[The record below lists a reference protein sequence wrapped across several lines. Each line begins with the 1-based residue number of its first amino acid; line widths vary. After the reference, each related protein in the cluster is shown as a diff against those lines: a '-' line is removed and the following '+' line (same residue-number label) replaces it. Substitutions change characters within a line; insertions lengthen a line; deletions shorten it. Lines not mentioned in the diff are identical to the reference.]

1 MLFSDMRATAPP
13 NFPCAVLARMFWP
26 LNTVQF
32 SNHTQY
38 GKWTGCVMP
47 PSHLTEIVQG
57 IADIGQLAHCDAV
70 LSGYLGSAE
79 QGEHI
84 LGIVRQV
91 KAANPQAKYFCD
103 PVMGHPEKGCIVAPG
118 VAEFHVRYAL
128 PASDIIAPNL
138 IELEILSKH
147 SVNNVDDAVQAAR
160 ELIAQG
166 PEIVLVK
173 HLARAGYSSERFEML
188 LVTAQEAWHISRPL
202 VDFGSRQ
209 PVGVGDVTSGL
220 LLVKLLQGATLQQA
234 LEHVTAAVY
243 EIMIATKTMQ
253 EYELQVVAAQDRI
266 ANPEHYFSATRL

>member
-1 MLFSDMRATAPP
+1 MKNILAIQSHVVYGHAGNSAAEFPMRRLGA
-13 NFPCAVLARMFWP
+13 NVWP

-57 IADIGQLAHCDAV
+57 IAAIDKLHTCDAV

-118 VAEFHVRYAL
+118 VAEFHVRHGL

-138 IELEILSKH
+138 VELEILCEH
-147 SVNNVDDAVQAAR
+147 AVNNVEEAVLAAR

-166 PEIVLVK
+166 PQIVLV
-173 HLARAGYSSERFEML
+173 
-188 LVTAQEAWHISRPL
+188 EAWHISRPL
-202 VDFGSRQ
+202 VDFGMRQ

-220 LLVKLLQGATLQQA
+220 LLVKLLQGATLQEA

-243 EIMIATKTMQ
+243 EIMVTTKAMQ

-266 ANPEHYFSATRL
+266 AKPEHYFSATKL